1 MKKVCHI
8 TTIHPPFDTR
18 IFHKE
23 IKTLVKAGY
32 EVSLIAPQQTPDN
45 DQMTNDKMATVVDG
59 VRIIYLP
66 KVRNRFFRIFC
77 LTKQA
82 YRLAL
87 EQGADIYHFHDPEF
101 LYWAVKLKQKT
112 GAKVIYDVHED
123 VPQQIISKEWIP
135 QFFRKSIATVFNF
148 YEKRKVRHLDFIIA
162 ATSKIKENFQKAGI
176 NNAEMITNYPVLK
189 YFEQKTK
196 NKKQK
201 TYNGEIKLIY
211 VGGLTRVRGIKE
223 VVKSLDYI
231 PNEKVKLI
239 LIGKFQEEGLEQELR
254 ALPEWEKVEFK
265 GWLSQKEAYQE
276 MRNSNIGL
284 VCFLPEPNHINAIP
298 NKIFEYMAAEI
309 PVVASNF
316 PLWKEIIE
324 ENKYG
329 ICVNPLEPKEIAKAI
344 EYLIENSE
352 EANKMGKNG
361 RRAVLEKYNW
371 EGESKKLLTIYQK
384 LRNFKYEN

>member
-1 MKKVCHI
+1 
-8 TTIHPPFDTR
+8 
-18 IFHKE
+18 
-23 IKTLVKAGY
+23 
-32 EVSLIAPQQTPDN
+32 
-45 DQMTNDKMATVVDG
+45 
-59 VRIIYLP
+59 
-66 KVRNRFFRIFC
+66 
-77 LTKQA
+77 
-82 YRLAL
+82 
-87 EQGADIYHFHDPEF
+87 
-101 LYWAVKLKQKT
+101 
-112 GAKVIYDVHED
+112 
-123 VPQQIISKEWIP
+123 
-135 QFFRKSIATVFNF
+135 
-148 YEKRKVRHLDFIIA
+148 
-162 ATSKIKENFQKAGI
+162 
-176 NNAEMITNYPVLK
+176 
-189 YFEQKTK
+189 
-196 NKKQK
+196 
-201 TYNGEIKLIY
+201 
-211 VGGLTRVRGIKE
+211 LTRVRGIKE